1 MQSNPS
7 TLRRPA
13 AAGRSPLAL
22 LALSLV
28 ALAGCGP
35 LRTPAAP
42 EAGALLGPGDVLR
55 LHNEWAD
62 SIQHV
67 WSRAELLLNFPRGQG
82 SENRKQFDIEGH
94 LFLVKPDKLF
104 LHGEVLGQEMFKLG
118 MNPEQYWLWIRPDV
132 NTVWLGRRGGTGEQ
146 RLVMPPEALM
156 TALGVFH
163 IEPAPEASAVFIA
176 LERYYILCES
186 RGVGGTQVPFR
197 RVWFDRRTLRPA
209 RIDLFDD
216 TGRRVL
222 FAELLR
228 YERFGETDV
237 CTVYR
242 ARNYR
247 DEEVDVVIQL
257 SGVSLEKKPSPKVFE
272 YHLPAGATERDMDD
286 AEPPPA
292 PAKP

>member
-1 MQSNPS
+1 
-7 TLRRPA
+7 LF
-13 AAGRSPLAL
+13 
-22 LALSLV
+22 ALS
-28 ALAGCGP
+28 GCGP
-35 LRTPAAP
+35 VRTPAAP
-42 EAGALLGPGDVLR
+42 EAGALLAPADVLR

-62 SIQHV
+62 SVRHL
-67 WSRAELLLNFPRGQG
+67 WSRAEFLLNFPRGQG

-94 LFLVKPDKLF
+94 LFVEKPDKLF
-104 LHGEVLGQEMFKLG
+104 IHGQVVGQEMFQMG

-132 NTVWLGRRGGTGEQ
+132 NTVWIGRRGGSGEK

-163 IEPAPEASAVFIA
+163 IEPAPDASAVFIVQ
-176 LERYYILCES
+176 ERCYILCES
-186 RGVGGTQVPFR
+186 RDVGGTKTPSR
-197 RVWFDRRTLRPA
+197 RIWFDRRTLRPL

-222 FAELLR
+222 FAELLK
-228 YERFGETDV
+228 YERIGTTDV

-257 SGVSLEKKPSPKVFE
+257 SGASLEKKPNPAV
-272 YHLPAGATERDMDD
+272 YVYRLPPGATERDMDD
-286 AEPPPA
+286 AEPA
-292 PAKP
+292 VPAKP